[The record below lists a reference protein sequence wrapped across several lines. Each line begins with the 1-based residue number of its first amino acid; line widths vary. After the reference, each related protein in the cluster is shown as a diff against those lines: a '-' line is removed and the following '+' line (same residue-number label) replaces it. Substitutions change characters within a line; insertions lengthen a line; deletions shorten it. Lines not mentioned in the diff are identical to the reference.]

1 MKKSYRLPLILFSI
15 CLVMILAFSALAE
28 GALATLYNASTALLF
43 DTSNVTLT
51 AHAEFTYD
59 AQHFKT
65 FDGKYVQDDVNSLLQ
80 VTMTTPTRNGDSYQ
94 SGYTVIANGE
104 KVYERHMDSRDERFS
119 PLHGKASSS
128 VLSDEAMR
136 DLAMGLGATLINLLE
151 APVNAAITTEKT
163 ESGTAYSLRYKA
175 GDAPEAL
182 SSAISQVSKEVLG
195 HYFFTPYLFKVPT
208 VVFENRDALARTLY
222 QETYHMPFPTES
234 DRYDKSGNL
243 TASGLRYK
251 NINEE
256 INALKNE
263 IAATT
268 QYSAVVVH
276 ADKSQTGYNT
286 FNDYLLSQ
294 GQQMIQY
301 EDYSLT
307 LDLYS
312 QQHPTSAD
320 PASDMRAHY
329 KNILTKNNCAGM
341 LVESDGDYILCYNDD
356 TLCRLAPYSRT
367 IAERIRIQLEEIA
380 LGETDATLTLDNEGR
395 IASLT
400 GRCTLLLTDFVGRE
414 HTLTI
419 TFDCAAEDY
428 GQSVVEEFVQKDN
441 PNEGNG

>member
-1 MKKSYRLPLILFSI
+1 MILFSI

-28 GALATLYNASTALLF
+28 GALATLYNAGTALLF
-43 DTSNVTLT
+43 NTSNVTLT

-65 FDGKYVQDDVNSLLQ
+65 FDGKYVQDGENSLMQ

-104 KVYERHMDSRDERFS
+104 KVYERHMDTQVEKFS
-119 PLHGKASSS
+119 PLHAKASSS
-128 VLSDEAMR
+128 VLSNDTMHE
-136 DLAMGLGATLINLLE
+136 LATGLGATLVNLLE

-163 ESGTAYSLRYKA
+163 ETGTAYTLRYKA
-175 GDAPEAL
+175 GEAPEAL

-195 HYFFTPYLFKVPT
+195 HYFFTPQPFKVPT
-208 VVFENRDALARTLY
+208 VVFENRGALARTLY

-234 DRYDKSGNL
+234 DLYDNSGNL
-243 TASGLRYK
+243 TAAGQRY
-251 NINEE
+251 NQIIEE

-276 ADKSQTGYNT
+276 ADKSQTGYHT
-286 FNDYLLSQ
+286 LNDYLLAKE
-294 GQQMIQY
+294 QQMIQY
-301 EDYSLT
+301 EDYTLT
-307 LDLYS
+307 LNLYS
-312 QQHPTSAD
+312 QQHPASDD
-320 PASDMRAHY
+320 PAADMKSHY
-329 KNILTKNNCAGM
+329 RNILAKNNCAGM
-341 LVESDGDYILCYNDD
+341 LVESDGDYILCYNDN
-356 TLCRLAPYSRT
+356 TLCRLTPYSRT
-367 IAERIRIQLEEIA
+367 IAERIRTQLEEIA
-380 LGETDATLTLDNEGR
+380 LGETDATLTLDHEGR
-395 IASLT
+395 IAGLT
-400 GRCTLLLTDFVGRE
+400 GQCTLLLTDFVGRE

-419 TFDCAAEDY
+419 TFDCVAEGY

>member
-1 MKKSYRLPLILFSI
+1 MILFSI

-28 GALATLYNASTALLF
+28 GALATLYNAGTALLF

-65 FDGKYVQDDVNSLLQ
+65 FDGKYVQDGENSLMQ
-80 VTMTTPTRNGDSYQ
+80 VTMTTPTRNGDSSK

-104 KVYERHMDSRDERFS
+104 KVYERHMDTQVEKFS
-119 PLHGKASSS
+119 PLHAKASSS
-128 VLSDEAMR
+128 VLSNEAMR
-136 DLAMGLGATLINLLE
+136 ELATGLGATLVNLLE
-151 APVNAAITTEKT
+151 APVNAAITTEEM
-163 ESGTAYSLRYKA
+163 ESGTAYTLRYKA
-175 GDAPEAL
+175 GEAPEAL
-182 SSAISQVSKEVLG
+182 SSAVSQVSKEVLG
-195 HYFFTPYLFKVPT
+195 HYFSTPQLFKVPT
-208 VVFENRDALARTLY
+208 VVFENRGALARTLH
-222 QETYHMPFPTES
+222 QETYHMPFPAES
-234 DRYDKSGNL
+234 DLYDKSGNL
-243 TASGLRYK
+243 TAAGLRYK

-256 INALKNE
+256 IDALKNE

-286 FNDYLLSQ
+286 FNDYLLSNGEQ
-294 GQQMIQY
+294 IIQY
-301 EDYSLT
+301 EDFMLT

-312 QQHPTSAD
+312 QQHPGLNDPSSA
-320 PASDMRAHY
+320 MRAHY
-329 KNILTKNNCAGM
+329 KNILAKNNCAGM
-341 LVESDGDYILCYNDD
+341 LVESDGDYILCYNDNA
-356 TLCRLAPYSRT
+356 LCRLTPYSRT
-367 IAERIRIQLEEIA
+367 VAERIRTQLEEIA
-380 LGETDATLTLDNEGR
+380 LGETDATLILDHEGR
-395 IASLT
+395 ITGLT
-400 GRCTLLLTDFVGRE
+400 GQCTLLLTDFVGRE